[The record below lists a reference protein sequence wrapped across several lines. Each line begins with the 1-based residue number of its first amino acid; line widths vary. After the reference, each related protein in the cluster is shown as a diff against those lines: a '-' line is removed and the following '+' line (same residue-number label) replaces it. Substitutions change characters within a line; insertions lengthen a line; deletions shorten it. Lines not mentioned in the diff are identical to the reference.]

1 MSSVETG
8 NLNKKVSESPQTRGW
23 FIGQF
28 IEGPSS
34 FKDSDVEVKWG
45 THKKGEKLDKVRA
58 SKHSKTLSVL
68 ISGKTKI
75 SFPDQ
80 NKDFILS
87 EQGDFVLW
95 EAGIFHTSEI
105 IEDSVFLVVR
115 WPSLPDNVIVK

>member
-1 MSSVETG
+1 MSSIEAG
-8 NLNKKVSESPQTRGW
+8 NLNKSVSENPETRGW

-28 IEGPSS
+28 IESPSS
-34 FKDSDVEVKWG
+34 FKDNDIEVKWG
-45 THKKGEKLDKVRA
+45 IHKKGEKLDKVRA

-87 EQGDFVLW
+87 KQGDFVFW
-95 EAGIFHTSEI
+95 EAEVFHTSEI
-105 IEDSVFLVVR
+105 IEDSIFLVIR
-115 WPSLPDNVIVK
+115 WPSLANNVIIR

>member
-1 MSSVETG
+1 MSEIEAG
-8 NLNKKVSESPQTRGW
+8 NLNKKVLETPQTRGW

-28 IEGPSS
+28 IEGSSS
-34 FKDSDVEVKWG
+34 FKDNDVEVKWG
-45 THKKGEKLDKVRA
+45 IHKKGENLDKVRA
-58 SKHSKTLSVL
+58 NKHSKTLSVL

-75 SFPDQ
+75 SFPNQ

-95 EAGIFHTSEI
+95 EAGVFHISEI

-115 WPSLPDNVIVK
+115 WPSLPGSVVVR